1 VKKLLVPFLFLTV
14 TAGCGVDTVEAPGG
28 ENPGADAA
36 PGGGDDEGGGG
47 DVEQDNRVTDQL
59 QLLYKFAGVAGQTTV
74 ADVSGVG
81 TAFDLTISDPANVS
95 WEGGY
100 LTFTQPDP
108 RVVAQN
114 PNPITKVIE
123 ACQASNTIS
132 VEVWVKNATIE
143 NQGRIVTN
151 SVDNNTRNFAIKQV
165 NDYYE
170 FRLQTSQQNGTD
182 GNTPYLAAS
191 PVGTA
196 TAVDQHIVAT
206 RNTVGVTNFYVNGV
220 KQSPDSVPGNF
231 GNWGLDYGISFGNE
245 PNLDSNQWLGT
256 IYLAAVY
263 CKELSLAEVQQNY
276 AEGY

>member
-1 VKKLLVPFLFLTV
+1 MKNNLLTAFLILTV
-14 TAGCGVDTVEAPGG
+14 GAGCGVDTVESPGG
-28 ENPGADAA
+28 EIPGADAA
-36 PGGGDDEGGGG
+36 PGGGGDEGGGE
-47 DVEQDNRVTDQL
+47 VEQDNRVTDQL
-59 QLLYKFAGVAGQTTV
+59 QLLYKFGGVAGQTTV

-81 TAFDLTISDPANVS
+81 TAMDLTIADPAQV
-95 WEGGY
+95 
-100 LTFTQPDP
+100 TFDAAGMTFIGPT
-108 RVVAQN
+108 VAQN
-114 PNPITKVIE
+114 PNPMSKVIE
-123 ACQASNTIS
+123 SCQASNTIS

-143 NQGRIVTN
+143 NQGRIITN
-151 SVDNNTRNFAIKQV
+151 SVNGDTRNFAIKQQ
-165 NDYYE
+165 NDYYQ

-182 GNTPYLAAS
+182 GTNPYLAAS
-191 PVGTA
+191 PLGTA

-263 CKELSLAEVQQNY
+263 CKELSPAEVQQNY